1 MPIDRIEIENFKS
14 IRKATVEIKP
24 INVLV
29 GPNGVGKSNFIGFF
43 LLLKNIY
50 EQNLRNYVG
59 THGRADAFLHFGRS
73 NSEFTSGEIYFR
85 NNTKRSNSYRV
96 KLTPDNANFLFI
108 EKESSGY
115 NRGDDERQNWDY
127 KTYDNLPES
136 IISQDGSYRNDY
148 LREYFN
154 EFNTF
159 HFHDTSRSSK
169 LKQTNLLNDNRLLK
183 SDGSNLASFL
193 YFLSIKHPFVFK
205 LIEKTIQSI
214 APYFEGFDLEPD
226 KLDETRIDLVWKEF
240 GSNQYFNAYNL
251 SDGTLRFIAL
261 TTLLMQPKPPK
272 TIIIDEPELG
282 LHPSAIKKLAALIET
297 ASIKSQVIISTQSV
311 TLLNEFSPEDIIVVD
326 REEAEGKMS
335 SKFTRLDD
343 NDLKAW
349 LDGYSMGEIWEKN
362 IIGGKP

>member
-14 IRKATVEIKP
+14 IRKAVVELKP

-43 LLLKNIY
+43 LLLKNIF

-59 THGRADAFLHFGRS
+59 THGRADAFLHFGRT
-73 NSEFTSGEIYFR
+73 NSEFINGGIYFR
-85 NNTKRSNSYRV
+85 NNSRLTNSYQV
-96 KLTPDNANFLFI
+96 KLIPDDTNFLFI
-108 EKESSGY
+108 EKERSGY
-115 NRGDDERQNWDY
+115 NRSGEGSENWDY
-127 KTYDNLPES
+127 NTYLTLSES
-136 IISQDGSYRNDY
+136 VMSEDTSFRNTY
-148 LREYFN
+148 LKEYFN

-169 LKQTNLLNDNRLLK
+169 LKQTNIIKDNRVLK

-193 YFLSIKHPFVFK
+193 YFLSIKHPFNFK
-205 LIEKTIQSI
+205 MIEKTVQSI
-214 APYFEGFDLEPD
+214 APYFESFDLEPD

-240 GSNQYFNAYNL
+240 GSNQYFTAYNL

-261 TTLLMQPKPPK
+261 TTLLLQPTPPK

-297 ASIKSQVIISTQSV
+297 ASLKSQVIVSTQSV
-311 TLLNEFSPEDIIVVD
+311 TLLNEFSPEDLLVVD
-326 REEAEGKMS
+326 REEIEGKMT
-335 SKFTRLDD
+335 SKFTRL
-343 NDLKAW
+343 NENELKAW